1 MKTNVLEKILD
12 VCKKSLRIATEHT
25 DENADK
31 ELLSKLMQFVEANS
45 DILVTVVGINH
56 YFGAEPFTIGKQV
69 HLIKEPGNKYDN
81 KAIAVFCDK
90 IGKCGYIANNTYT
103 VKQGTV
109 SAELLSAG
117 FEVGCRAKILYT
129 DSDYV
134 ICSIEK
140 IDFYRLLYKHAL
152 NFYRNNEFGLAIEL
166 LEAMSIKWK
175 TPELIS
181 LINECRF
188 KLNKI

>member
-1 MKTNVLEKILD
+1 MKTNILEKILD
-12 VCKKSLRIATEHT
+12 ACKKSLKTITEHT
-25 DENADK
+25 SENTNE
-31 ELLSKLMQFVEANS
+31 ELLPKLLPLIEMQS
-45 DILVTVVGINH
+45 DVLITVVGIKH
-56 YFGAEPFTIGKQV
+56 YFGAEPFVVGKQV

-81 KAIAVFCDK
+81 KAISVFCENV
-90 IGKCGYIANNTYT
+90 GKCGYVANNPHT

-109 SAELLSAG
+109 SAEQLAEG
-117 FEVGCRAKILYT
+117 FEVGCRAKILYK

-134 ICSIEK
+134 ICSIEE
-140 IDFYRLLYKHAL
+140 IDFYRLLYRHAL
-152 NFYRNNEFGLAIEL
+152 NFYRNNEFSLAIEL